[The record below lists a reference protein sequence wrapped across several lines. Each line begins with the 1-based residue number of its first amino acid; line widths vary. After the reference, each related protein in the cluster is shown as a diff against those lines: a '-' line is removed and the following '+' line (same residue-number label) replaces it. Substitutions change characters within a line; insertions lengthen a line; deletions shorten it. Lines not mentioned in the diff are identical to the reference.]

1 MTKANKLWRCLLG
14 MLVALGAVSFAKPQ
28 TPAIPSDNGEY
39 QWKLPKGFPK
49 PKVPSDNPM
58 TSAKVR
64 LGALLFYDRRMSGN
78 GTQSCATCHIP
89 ERAPLLLPLPWRL
102 QLQ

>member
-1 MTKANKLWRCLLG
+1 MTNANKLWCVLLG
-14 MLVALGAVSFAKPQ
+14 VLAALGAVGFARSQ
-28 TPAIPSDNGEY
+28 TPTVPSDNGEY
-39 QWKLPKGFPK
+39 QWNLPKGFPK

-78 GTQSCATCHIP
+78 GTQSCATCHEQELGFTDGKGQAEP
-89 ERAPLLLPLPWRL
+89 
-102 QLQ
+102 